1 MESTRQKKFA
11 RAIQRELSDLLQK
24 EVEGELGV
32 MITLNHI
39 KTTPDLQLARAY
51 ITVLP
56 EEKTAQTLALLEQ
69 ENWQIRHA
77 LAKRIRNMVKQMPEL
92 QFFEDDTLKTAARL
106 EDLFRDIDYTTPDGE
121 EPLEG
126 YKA

>member
-24 EVEGELGV
+24 EVETELGV

-51 ITVLP
+51 ITVMP
-56 EEKTAQTLALLEQ
+56 EDKTRSTLALLEQ

-92 QFFEDDTLKTAARL
+92 QFFEDDTMKTARHM
-106 EDLFRDIDYTTPDGE
+106 DDIFNQINYTTPEGD

-126 YKA
+126 YKP